1 VSVAEV
7 EFVGIIETAVAE
19 RAPTLDLPR
28 KRERERSAFGVS
40 STLSIGRGEPPLPLA
55 GKRRALSVPSSLVG
69 EGQGG
74 G

>member
-1 VSVAEV
+1 MNVAEV

-19 RAPTLDLPR
+19 RAPTLTLSR
-28 KRERERSAFGVS
+28 KRERERTARGMS
-40 STLSIGRGEPPLPLA
+40 SSPSIRQGEPPLPLA
-55 GKRRALSVPSSLVG
+55 GERSALSVPSPLVG